1 MDLVLGLDFA
11 LDFDCMYYC
20 HLGTVA
26 DKPHQEIVSKD
37 LGAPGAWPGLMM
49 MMMI

>member
-1 MDLVLGLDFA
+1 
-11 LDFDCMYYC
+11 MYYC
-20 HLGTVA
+20 HLGTVD

-49 MMMI
+49 MMII